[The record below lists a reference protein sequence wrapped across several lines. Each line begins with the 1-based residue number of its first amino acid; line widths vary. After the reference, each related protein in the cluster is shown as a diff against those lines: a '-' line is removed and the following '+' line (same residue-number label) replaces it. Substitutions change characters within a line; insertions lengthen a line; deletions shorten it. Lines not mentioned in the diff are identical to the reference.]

1 MSHISPLGR
10 SRKHRRSDCRKGRHH
25 YGQAQNIGAGMRRQ
39 VCGTCSAVS
48 IDLTG
53 VEELTTPLASNQ
65 RSIMAELHR
74 H

>member
-1 MSHISPLGR
+1 
-10 SRKHRRSDCRKGRHH
+10 
-25 YGQAQNIGAGMRRQ
+25 MRRQ